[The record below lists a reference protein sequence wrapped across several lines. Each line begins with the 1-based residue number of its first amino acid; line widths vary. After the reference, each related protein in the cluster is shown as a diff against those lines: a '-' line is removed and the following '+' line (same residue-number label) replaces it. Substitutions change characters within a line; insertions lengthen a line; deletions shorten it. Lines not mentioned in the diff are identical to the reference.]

1 MDRLNFTLLQRHEAA
16 LRLYNILTSL
26 PIAKKAGDN
35 DEYLKRERQ
44 LAAKL
49 IRQWTRE
56 YTKILNALPEKIT
69 EQVIEIL
76 NENLE
81 KTLGKGFGDSE
92 KIKKFF
98 HDYIAKTYK
107 ASKREF
113 APQANL
119 SLADK
124 KAVDVLTKHN
134 CFWIGEHYG
143 SHIGGKIAELT
154 QQALNNGLGRKE
166 LAKELKSAL
175 GGKVGGY
182 KYWDVASSAAL
193 VRARSFGAIS
203 GMEEAGIAEYE
214 ILAMQDERMC
224 PICGEMDGQ
233 AFSVAITRERI
244 NSVLN
249 IKDPEAFKQAM
260 PWHTESPKGLS
271 RETLQNSGMN
281 LPPFHGRCRCTLVSV
296 AETFEHVAIPAD
308 IGIEE
313 ISEPVEFPAGNVAD
327 MSLPGIMSEYHI
339 EDYGSRIN
347 INFDNNAIIGEDTYA
362 YVPRKATQEE
372 REKAVIEAVKKH
384 RPNLELAALSR
395 RNGFATFEMS
405 QKWGGRLLS
414 DAEKKQADIE
424 MEDYIKQLFNSPLS
438 QKGRELNESYWE
450 HEDGGWRRVL

>member
-1 MDRLNFTLLQRHEAA
+1 
-16 LRLYNILTSL
+16 
-26 PIAKKAGDN
+26 
-35 DEYLKRERQ
+35 
-44 LAAKL
+44 
-49 IRQWTRE
+49 
-56 YTKILNALPEKIT
+56 
-69 EQVIEIL
+69 
-76 NENLE
+76 
-81 KTLGKGFGDSE
+81 
-92 KIKKFF
+92 
-98 HDYIAKTYK
+98 
-107 ASKREF
+107 
-113 APQANL
+113 
-119 SLADK
+119 
-124 KAVDVLTKHN
+124 
-134 CFWIGEHYG
+134 
-143 SHIGGKIAELT
+143 
-154 QQALNNGLGRKE
+154 
-166 LAKELKSAL
+166 
-175 GGKVGGY
+175 
-182 KYWDVASSAAL
+182 
-193 VRARSFGAIS
+193 
-203 GMEEAGIAEYE
+203 MEEAGIAEYE

-313 ISEPVEFPAGNVAD
+313 ISEPVEFPAGNLAD

-372 REKAVIEAVKKH
+372 REKAIIEAVKKH